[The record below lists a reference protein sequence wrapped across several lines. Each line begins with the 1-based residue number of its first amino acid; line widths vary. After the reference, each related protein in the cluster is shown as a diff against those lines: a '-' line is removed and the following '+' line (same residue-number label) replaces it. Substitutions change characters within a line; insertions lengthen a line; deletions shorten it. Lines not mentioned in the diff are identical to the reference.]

1 MKERSIRK
9 ASVLYNEEQ
18 DELKAPGH
26 EENAKINTQF
36 NAHEI
41 SINTQSS
48 VYFLTFLVCIIFTPV
63 FSISLF
69 IHNELRLRAC
79 GMLSDNFVH
88 NPRTRN
94 RMLVGKQ
101 NNSNHLFTTG
111 KKIPYQKLH
120 MLAIKRYPRHIL

>member
-9 ASVLYNEEQ
+9 VSVLYNEEQ

-26 EENAKINTQF
+26 EENVKINTQF

-48 VYFLTFLVCIIFTPV
+48 VYFLAFLVCIIFVSV
-63 FSISLF
+63 FSIILF
-69 IHNELRLRAC
+69 TTNELRLRAC

-88 NPRTRN
+88 NPRKGN

-101 NNSNHLFTTG
+101 IHPNPLFTTV
-111 KKIPYQKLH
+111 KKIICQKT
-120 MLAIKRYPRHIL
+120 MKKAQ

>member
-41 SINTQSS
+41 QNNAQLS
-48 VYFLTFLVCIIFTPV
+48 VHFLLFLVCIILIPV
-63 FSISLF
+63 FSDSLF
-69 IHNELRLRAC
+69 ASNKLNLFARGIV
-79 GMLSDNFVH
+79 SDNFVH
-88 NPRTRN
+88 NPRRGN
-94 RMLVGKQ
+94 RTLGGRAK
-101 NNSNHLFTTG
+101 SPKPLHKEHDS
-111 KKIPYQKLH
+111 KKRRL
-120 MLAIKRYPRHIL
+120 